1 MNAAKRPITT
11 SDSPQALF
19 SSSSKQSSSS
29 SLAPSLTVD
38 TAKAAFASRPG
49 YRPKRAAHQGVRQ
62 AIVFESSVKLTVNL
76 LLAIVATT
84 TIAKL
89 VPYYQA
95 HQQRLTTLQDAVAVA
110 EHKNAELRSQ
120 FTTLGQP
127 YCYALLQQ
135 VDSAAAERI
144 HPHDQVRTLRSL
156 EVFYVTGHTIS
167 SQQGEQPPSYPILY
181 IGLACDVEK
190 LRSRITT
197 RTHDMIAAGFA
208 AEVAGLIEQY
218 GPDLPL
224 LKTLGYAE
232 MQQHLAGE
240 ITLENAL
247 ALTVQRTCQFAK
259 RQRTWFRK
267 EPRIEW
273 FEADDPDLIAQVIA
287 RVEKFTHQLQVSA

>member
-19 SSSSKQSSSS
+19 SSSSKQPSFS

-120 FTTLGQP
+120 FTNNFDPAQ
-127 YCYALLQQ
+127 
-135 VDSAAAERI
+135 AARI
-144 HPHDQVRTLRSL
+144 MQ
-156 EVFYVTGHTIS
+156 
-167 SQQGEQPPSYPILY
+167 EQS
-181 IGLACDVEK
+181 G
-190 LRSRITT
+190 
-197 RTHDMIAAGFA
+197 
-208 AEVAGLIEQY
+208 
-218 GPDLPL
+218 
-224 LKTLGYAE
+224 LGYAN
-232 MQQHLAGE
+232 Q
-240 ITLENAL
+240 
-247 ALTVQRTCQFAK
+247 K
-259 RQRTWFRK
+259 RVVWESPLDRR
-267 EPRIEW
+267 
-273 FEADDPDLIAQVIA
+273 
-287 RVEKFTHQLQVSA
+287 